1 MFGLFINSTLMVE
14 RINQTKSNQIIVKP
28 ELVASLNIICSRP
41 SDRTFTNFKRLFFG
55 WQMIDIV
62 RHLGLFYL
70 ADASTLA
77 NVFPVMH
84 WLTTRSGGYCVCHLN
99 ILHISAK
106 RRQFDCL
113 LRHDQVS
120 DCHRRIILPL
130 LALLYRFFPLAT
142 LWQHFNE
149 RATNVSSNVGC
160 CAWPRREQRLP
171 NLCGKPPSRHSH
183 KRCWRRFLQIRNHSR
198 YRPQESERRTTV
210 CLHRIWRSQ
219 VSAKLAYSM
228 LGPGSPFV

>member
-1 MFGLFINSTLMVE
+1 MIKDLLTEHLQILSSFSLVDKWLTLSGIWDYFIW
-14 RINQTKSNQIIVKP
+14 
-28 ELVASLNIICSRP
+28 
-41 SDRTFTNFKRLFFG
+41 RTR
-55 WQMIDIV
+55 Q
-62 RHLGLFYL
+62 L
-70 ADASTLA
+70 AI
-77 NVFPVMH
+77 VFPVMH

-99 ILHISAK
+99 ILLISAK

-120 DCHRRIILPL
+120 DCDRRIIIPL
-130 LALLYRFFPLAT
+130 LALLYRFLPLAT
-142 LWQHFNE
+142 LWRHFNE

-171 NLCGKPPSRHSH
+171 NLCGKPPSRHSN

-198 YRPQESERRTTV
+198 YRPQESKRRTTV

-219 VSAKLAYSM
+219 VSTKLGYSM
-228 LGPGSPFV
+228 LGPASPFV